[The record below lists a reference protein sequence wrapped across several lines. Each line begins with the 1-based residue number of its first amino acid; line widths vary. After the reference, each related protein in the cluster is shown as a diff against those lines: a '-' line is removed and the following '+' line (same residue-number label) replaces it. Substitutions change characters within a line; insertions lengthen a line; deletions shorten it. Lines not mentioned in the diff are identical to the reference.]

1 MKLLLRESIRGLGKR
16 GEIVEVTNGYGRNY
30 LLPQGLAMEA
40 TQDNLKRL
48 ENEKRNYD
56 ARQSKLKE
64 KALEIADAIAKVQ
77 LTIPMRASAEGHLFG
92 SVTPHTIV
100 DAFRRENI
108 ELKASMIELD
118 NDHIRELGTYSFK
131 IRLHEEVEVPSRAWV
146 VAAKE

>member
-16 GEIVEVTNGYGRNY
+16 GEIVDVTNGYGRNF
-30 LLPQGLAMEA
+30 LLPQGLALAA
-40 TQDNLKRL
+40 TDDNVKRL
-48 ENEKRNYD
+48 EGEKRSYD
-56 ARQSKLKE
+56 SRQGKMKE

-77 LTIPMRASAEGHLFG
+77 LTIPMRASGEGHLFG

-100 DAFRRENI
+100 DAFQRENI
-108 ELKASMIELD
+108 ALKAAMIELD

-131 IRLHEEVEVPSRAWV
+131 IRLHEEVEVASRAWV